1 MLSFLIRLQ
10 DPYKDLLLPQR
21 DKKIATVKQEI
32 DFAMKKRQ
40 KLKKMKETGIEY
52 MEGNFLIGS

>member
-10 DPYKDLLLPQR
+10 DAHNDMLLRQR

-32 DFAMKKRQ
+32 DFAAKQRQ
-40 KLKKMKETGIEY
+40 NLKKIKDMGIEY
-52 MEGNFLIGS
+52 MEGNFLLGS